1 MRIIFENQDKSIGI
15 LIPTQECVDLFGI
28 EAIAKKDVPEG
39 LPYWIV
45 EDVHI
50 PESRTFRNAWETDES
65 MESLTVTDIKTI
77 LLRRFWKMLKINIE
91 KAKEIKKD
99 MLRVERKPL
108 LEALDVAAMM
118 NITDSVKLA
127 EIEAEK
133 QKLRDITTKVDEL
146 TTVEELKE
154 ATIESLIID

>member
-1 MRIIFENQDKSIGI
+1 
-15 LIPTQECVDLFGI
+15 
-28 EAIAKKDVPEG
+28 
-39 LPYWIV
+39 
-45 EDVHI
+45 
-50 PESRTFRNAWETDES
+50 
-65 MESLTVTDIKTI
+65 
-77 LLRRFWKMLKINIE
+77 MLKINIE

-99 MLRVERKPL
+99 MLRVEREHL
-108 LEALDVAAMM
+108 LSALDIDVMK
-118 NITDSVKLA
+118 NITDSAKLA

>member
-1 MRIIFENQDKSIGI
+1 
-15 LIPTQECVDLFGI
+15 
-28 EAIAKKDVPEG
+28 
-39 LPYWIV
+39 
-45 EDVHI
+45 
-50 PESRTFRNAWETDES
+50 
-65 MESLTVTDIKTI
+65 
-77 LLRRFWKMLKINIE
+77 MLKINIE

-99 MLRVERKPL
+99 MLRVEREL
-108 LEALDVAAMM
+108 LLSALDIEVMK
-118 NITDSVKLA
+118 NITDSIKLA

>member
-1 MRIIFENQDKSIGI
+1 MI
-15 LIPTQECVDLFGI
+15 T
-28 EAIAKKDVPEG
+28 
-39 LPYWIV
+39 
-45 EDVHI
+45 
-50 PESRTFRNAWETDES
+50 
-65 MESLTVTDIKTI
+65 
-77 LLRRFWKMLKINIE
+77 INID

-99 MLRVERKPL
+99 MLRVEREPL
-108 LEALDVAAMM
+108 LSALDIEVMK

-133 QKLRDITTKVDEL
+133 QKLRDVTTKVDEL

>member
-1 MRIIFENQDKSIGI
+1 
-15 LIPTQECVDLFGI
+15 
-28 EAIAKKDVPEG
+28 
-39 LPYWIV
+39 
-45 EDVHI
+45 
-50 PESRTFRNAWETDES
+50 
-65 MESLTVTDIKTI
+65 
-77 LLRRFWKMLKINIE
+77 MLKINIE

-99 MLRVERKPL
+99 MLRVEREHL
-108 LEALDVAAMM
+108 LSALDIDVMK

-146 TTVEELKE
+146 TTLEELKE

>member
-1 MRIIFENQDKSIGI
+1 
-15 LIPTQECVDLFGI
+15 
-28 EAIAKKDVPEG
+28 
-39 LPYWIV
+39 
-45 EDVHI
+45 
-50 PESRTFRNAWETDES
+50 
-65 MESLTVTDIKTI
+65 
-77 LLRRFWKMLKINIE
+77 MLKINIE

-99 MLRVERKPL
+99 MLRVEREHL
-108 LEALDVAAMM
+108 LSALDIDVMK

>member
-1 MRIIFENQDKSIGI
+1 
-15 LIPTQECVDLFGI
+15 
-28 EAIAKKDVPEG
+28 
-39 LPYWIV
+39 
-45 EDVHI
+45 
-50 PESRTFRNAWETDES
+50 
-65 MESLTVTDIKTI
+65 
-77 LLRRFWKMLKINIE
+77 MLKINID

-99 MLRVERKPL
+99 MLRVEREHL
-108 LEALDVAAMM
+108 LSALDIDVMK

-133 QKLRDITTKVDEL
+133 QKLRDVTTKVDEL

>member
-1 MRIIFENQDKSIGI
+1 
-15 LIPTQECVDLFGI
+15 
-28 EAIAKKDVPEG
+28 
-39 LPYWIV
+39 
-45 EDVHI
+45 
-50 PESRTFRNAWETDES
+50 
-65 MESLTVTDIKTI
+65 
-77 LLRRFWKMLKINIE
+77 MLKINIE

-99 MLRVERKPL
+99 MLRFEREHL
-108 LEALDVAAMM
+108 LSALDIDVMK
-118 NITDSVKLA
+118 NITDSAKLA